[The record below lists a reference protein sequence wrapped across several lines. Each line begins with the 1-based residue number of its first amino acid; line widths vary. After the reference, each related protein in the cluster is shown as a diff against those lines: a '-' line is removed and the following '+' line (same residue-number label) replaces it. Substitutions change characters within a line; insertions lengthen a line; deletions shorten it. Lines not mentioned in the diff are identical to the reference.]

1 MTFTARSWWWVYLL
15 SIGVFPL
22 CATSCRKG
30 QDSLQ
35 ETTDSLKATPVDT
48 AAIVV
53 SATDSAQVRAIEQAA
68 PRRGIWANALDV
80 VQPPPPDSAKIAA
93 RFARMYALS
102 MRSYYIYYASALVH
116 RRAAFDW
123 QLRSAQISFYVVLVL
138 VLSGLVFAGI
148 QFARGRDEKVSSLKL
163 SSNGLEMSSPVLG
176 VIILG
181 LSLAF
186 FYLYII
192 HVYPIHEAIAGG

>member
-1 MTFTARSWWWVYLL
+1 M
-15 SIGVFPL
+15 
-22 CATSCRKG
+22 
-30 QDSLQ
+30 
-35 ETTDSLKATPVDT
+35 TDSLKATPVDS

-53 SATDSAQVRAIEQAA
+53 SATDSAQLRAIEQAA
-68 PRRGIWANALDV
+68 PKRGIWANALDV

-102 MRSYYIYYASALVH
+102 MRSYYIYYSSALEH

-148 QFARGRDEKVSSLKL
+148 QFARGKDEKVSSLKL

>member
-1 MTFTARSWWWVYLL
+1 M
-15 SIGVFPL
+15 VFL
-22 CATSCRKG
+22 CATSCRKVP
-30 QDSLQ
+30 DSLQ
-35 ETTDSLKATPVDT
+35 ETTDSLRAMPEDT
-48 AAIVV
+48 AAVVV
-53 SATDSAQVRAIEQAA
+53 SATDSVQIRAIEQAA
-68 PRRGIWANALDV
+68 PKRGIWANALDV

-102 MRSYYIYYASALVH
+102 MRSYYIYYSTALAH

-148 QFARGRDEKVSSLKL
+148 QFARGKDEKVSSLKL

-192 HVYPIHEAIAGG
+192 HVYPIHEAITGG

>member
-1 MTFTARSWWWVYLL
+1 M
-15 SIGVFPL
+15 
-22 CATSCRKG
+22 
-30 QDSLQ
+30 
-35 ETTDSLKATPVDT
+35 TDSLKATPVDS

-53 SATDSAQVRAIEQAA
+53 SATDSAQLRAIEQAA
-68 PRRGIWANALDV
+68 PKRGIWANALEV

-102 MRSYYIYYASALVH
+102 MRSYYIYYSSALEH

-148 QFARGRDEKVSSLKL
+148 QFARGKDEKVS